1 MNIDELLAQARDTMT
16 VKRVYG
22 EPIERDGALVIPAAE
37 VRGGGG
43 GGSGEGPAGGTEGSG
58 SGGGFGVIARPVG
71 AFVVRDGEVS
81 WQPAV
86 DVTRIVIGGQLVA
99 IVGFLTLRKI
109 VRRWGHRRAHHHK

>member
-1 MNIDELLAQARDTMT
+1 VNVDELLAQARDTMT

-43 GGSGEGPAGGTEGSG
+43 GGGGEGPAGDRDGSG
-58 SGGGFGVIARPVG
+58 SGGGFGVVARPVG

-99 IVGFLTLRKI
+99 IVGFLTLRTI
-109 VRRWGHRRAHHHK
+109 VRRWSRHRRHHK